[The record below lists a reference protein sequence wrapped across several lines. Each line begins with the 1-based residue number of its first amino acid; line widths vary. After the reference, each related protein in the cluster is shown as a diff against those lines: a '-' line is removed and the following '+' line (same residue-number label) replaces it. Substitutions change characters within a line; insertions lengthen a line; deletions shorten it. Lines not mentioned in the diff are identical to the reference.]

1 MASIRNISTAQTS
14 VLESAHVVGR
24 APGCALRVD
33 KKYVSAQHAEI
44 RWTGHHWEIKDLNST
59 NGTFLDGVR
68 LAAREERRLRVGS
81 TIGFGKLSEQ
91 QWELVD
97 ESAPGV
103 MAVPV
108 EGGAPVLLDGELI
121 ALPSSDDPQA
131 TIYRS
136 AEGAWVVEQPG
147 ESITPITNLQTFEVA
162 GRLWRFCCSEQIRTT
177 SMATGAADLEVRH
190 LQLSFSVSRD
200 EEHVQLQMTSAG
212 RTFDMG
218 SRSHNYL
225 LLVLARQR
233 LEDARDGVAEAA
245 CGWIYQD
252 DLAHDPTMAPPQLSL
267 DVFRIRKQFGA
278 LGVVDAAGIIERRPR
293 TRQLRVGTPYLSITI
308 L

>member
-1 MASIRNISTAQTS
+1 MAFIQNLSNAQTS
-14 VLESAHVVGR
+14 VLESAHVIGR
-24 APGCALRVD
+24 AMGSTLRLD
-33 KKYVSAQHAEI
+33 KKYISAQHAEI

-59 NGTFLDGVR
+59 NGTYLDGVR
-68 LAAREERRLRVGS
+68 LAAREERHLRVGS
-81 TIGFGKLSEQ
+81 KIGFGKLSEQ

-108 EGGAPVLLDGELI
+108 EGGDPVLLDGELI
-121 ALPSSDDPQA
+121 ALPSSEDPQA

-136 AEGAWVVEQPG
+136 VDGAWVVEQPG
-147 ESITPITNLQTFEVA
+147 DSITPITNLQTFEVA

-177 SMATGAADLEVRH
+177 SVATGAADLEVRH

-200 EEHVQLQMTSAG
+200 EEYVQLQVSSAG

-225 LLVLARQR
+225 LLILARQR
-233 LEDARDGVAEAA
+233 LDDARDGVTEAA

-252 DLAHDPTMAPPQLSL
+252 DLAHDPTMTPPQLSL

-278 LGVVDAAGIIERRPR
+278 LGVFDAAAIIERRPR
-293 TRQLRVGTPYLSITI
+293 TRQLRIGTPYLSVTV